1 MRKMTA
7 SLAPLLLAPL
17 LMAALLASPRAV
29 AAPSDA
35 KAPAHA
41 RNVILFVGDAGAMTA
56 MMTGATTRETSI
68 GVDAGLE
75 RGQCDP
81 SPAHRLASLVEQ
93 AKDAGLAAGVVT
105 TARITLPVPASAYA
119 HVSDRDWEVDSR
131 MPEAALAAGCRDIAR
146 QLIEFDHHGGL
157 DVALGGGRLAF
168 MSAYQADP
176 PPPDCN
182 RVRSDGRLAF
192 VPAHQADPAPP
203 DCNRVRGDG
212 VDLIARWRSRN
223 PTGQY
228 VWTGPQLTDATA
240 HDTGPLL
247 GLFAPDGMATSGG
260 APSDP
265 AAADQPSLTDM
276 TVAAI
281 AMLAKHPRGYVLV
294 VHEGGIREARYR
306 GDAAEAL
313 RRTNA
318 LSDAAAAAAKAASD
332 DTLIVV
338 AADRAGDAPV
348 YAHGP
353 GAQRLH
359 GPLEPAALY
368 ATLRDAL
375 GLDAAQR

>member
-7 SLAPLLLAPL
+7 SLAPLVLAPL
-17 LMAALLASPRAV
+17 LLTPLLLAALLASPCAV
-29 AAPSDA
+29 AAPSGA

-41 RNVILFVGDAGAMTA
+41 RNVILFVADAGAMTA
-56 MMTGATTRETSI
+56 MMTGAATRETSI
-68 GVDAGLE
+68 GVDASLA

-81 SPAHRLASLVEQ
+81 SPAHRLASVVEQ

-119 HVSDRDWEVDSR
+119 HISDRDWEVDSR

-168 MSAYQADP
+168 MPAYQADP
-176 PPPDCN
+176 AQPE
-182 RVRSDGRLAF
+182 RHG
-192 VPAHQADPAPP
+192 
-203 DCNRVRGDG
+203 VRGDG

-223 PTGQY
+223 PPGRY
-228 VWTGPQLTDATA
+228 VWTGPQLADAAA

-247 GLFAPDGMATSGG
+247 GLFAPDGMAPG
-260 APSDP
+260 DP

-276 TVAAI
+276 TLAAI
-281 AMLAKHPRGYVLV
+281 AVLAKRPGGYVLV

-318 LSDAAAAAAKAASD
+318 LSDAAAAAAKAATG

-359 GPLEPAALY
+359 APLEPAALY
-368 ATLRDAL
+368 GTLRDAL
-375 GLDAAQR
+375 GLGAAHR